1 MTATVDAPALSP
13 PAITVDTAAGTVAG
27 MVAAEL
33 VERFGS
39 PLFVYDLDA
48 VAGRARALV
57 RALPPAFDIAYALKA
72 NPSLALVAHLA
83 GAGLGADVASGGEL
97 ETALLAGVPAS
108 RIVFTGPG
116 KTDGELA
123 RALDAGVRAITRSH
137 WRRSSGSSRLGHR
150 GPVSSPRACSSAA
163 RPRTP
168 ASRRRSWAASAR
180 TSSG

>member
-1 MTATVDAPALSP
+1 MTAPVDAPALSP
-13 PAITVDTAAGTVAG
+13 PAIAVDAAAGTVAG
-27 MVAAEL
+27 MVAADL

-72 NPSLALVAHLA
+72 NPSLALVSHVA

-123 RALDAGVRAITRSH
+123 RALDAGVRAITLESLEEVA
-137 WRRSSGSSRLGHR
+137 RLITLG
-150 GPVSSPRACSSAA
+150 
-163 RPRTP
+163 
-168 ASRRRSWAASAR
+168 ASRAGVQPQGVLLRRATSNASEPAPIRAASAR